1 MKFQFE
7 NLQQMFIMEGHGPYV
22 WTAVLVTVAMM
33 VWLIIKPLADRRAAL
48 KDVAADIARTAKSNG
63 ET

>member
-7 NLQQMFIMEGHGPYV
+7 NLQQMFIMDGHGPYV
-22 WTAVLVTVAMM
+22 WTAVLVSVAMM
-33 VWLIIKPLADRRAAL
+33 IWLVVKPLAEQRAAL

>member
-22 WTAVLVTVAMM
+22 WTAVLVSVAMM
-33 VWLIIKPLADRRAAL
+33 VWLIVKPLADRRAAL
-48 KDVAADIARTAKSNG
+48 KDVAADMARIANSNG

>member
-22 WTAVLVTVAMM
+22 WTAVLVSVAMM

-48 KDVAADIARTAKSNG
+48 KDVAADMARIANSNG

>member
-7 NLQQMFIMEGHGPYV
+7 NLEQMFIMEGHGPYV

-48 KDVAADIARTAKSNG
+48 KDVTADMARTAKSNG
-63 ET
+63 EI

>member
-48 KDVAADIARTAKSNG
+48 KDVAADMARIANSNG